1 MCHIRLLLELLGTS
15 GSGDLRAKLRAK
27 RCRAIS
33 LVWAAWRLGWDWKP
47 RLSLGLLLL
56 LGLLLGMGMGL
67 GNLSE

>member
-1 MCHIRLLLELLGTS
+1 MRTS

-33 LVWAAWRLGWDWKP
+33 LEWAVRRLGWDWKP
-47 RLSLGLLLL
+47 RLSLGLL